1 MCLLQCKH
9 VSFSYEGRPAVADL
23 PFEVHEGDYLA
34 IVGENGA
41 GKSTLVIP
49 GIISL
54 QHTQEGSSRGCYW
67 RVPSAPPGKSMMRL
81 DQTSLNNKVSRIIT
95 KMDRDGTMSK
105 ISKKYFEEDISKNKR

>member
-54 QHTQEGSSRGCYW
+54 QHTQEGSSRGCYQEGSSRGCYW
-67 RVPSAPPGKSMMRL
+67 RVPSAPPGKSCFWM
-81 DQTSLNNKVSRIIT
+81 SR
-95 KMDRDGTMSK
+95 
-105 ISKKYFEEDISKNKR
+105 

>member
-41 GKSTLVIP
+41 GKSTLVTWGCGHFLGP
-49 GIISL
+49 FTNQCPL
-54 QHTQEGSSRGCYW
+54 QIKQ
-67 RVPSAPPGKSMMRL
+67 L
-81 DQTSLNNKVSRIIT
+81 
-95 KMDRDGTMSK
+95 
-105 ISKKYFEEDISKNKR
+105 

>member
-41 GKSTLVIP
+41 GKGTLVIP

-67 RVPSAPPGKSMMRL
+67 RVPSAPPGKSCFWM
-81 DQTSLNNKVSRIIT
+81 SR
-95 KMDRDGTMSK
+95 
-105 ISKKYFEEDISKNKR
+105 